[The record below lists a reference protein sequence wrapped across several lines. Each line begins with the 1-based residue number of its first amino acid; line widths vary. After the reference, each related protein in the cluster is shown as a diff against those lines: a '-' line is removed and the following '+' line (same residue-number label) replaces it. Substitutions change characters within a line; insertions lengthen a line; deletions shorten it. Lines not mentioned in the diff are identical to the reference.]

1 MQVANLMSFD
11 KLLQDPGS
19 CILQSLTN
27 CGGHIQTCM
36 AKKLSVVPESVL
48 FLFFQIASS
57 VPLWNKE
64 LRRVYLLAKQQGN
77 DHSTCHRQKKM
88 IIRDVHC
95 DCHDWNQSMRASVA
109 AQLEVHRHISK

>member
-19 CILQSLTN
+19 CMLQSLTN

-36 AKKLSVVPESVL
+36 TKKLSVVPESVL
-48 FLFFQIASS
+48 FLFSRLPAPCGYGS
-57 VPLWNKE
+57 KE
-64 LRRVYLLAKQQGN
+64 LRRVHLLAKQQGN
-77 DHSTCHRQKKM
+77 DHSTCRRQKKM

-95 DCHDWNQSMRASVA
+95 DCHDWNQSVRASVA
-109 AQLEVHRHISK
+109 AQTEVHRHINK